1 MSEASGAA
9 GPDVA
14 MMASPEALARFLETA
29 DEGVLKGVFSTGDL
43 VILENFPPH
52 VFTGRRGLDQWR
64 GLMARHVAAISNL
77 RHTFGPPQ
85 DFVRTGDTAYFSL
98 PTRWTGVRD
107 GKPFDEHGG
116 WSFVLVL
123 DDERWRI
130 RSYGWSVTRFVQ

>member
-1 MSEASGAA
+1 MSDVAA
-9 GPDVA
+9 PDAA
-14 MMASPEALARFLETA
+14 MMAGPEALARFLETA
-29 DEGVLKGVFSTGDL
+29 DESVVHGVFSTGD
-43 VILENFPPH
+43 VTILENFPPH
-52 VFTGRRGLDQWR
+52 VFTGQAGLDHWR
-64 GLMARHVAAISNL
+64 GLMARHVGAISDL

-123 DDERWRI
+123 EDGAWRI
-130 RSYGWSVTRFVQ
+130 RSYGWSVTSFVQ